1 MVERAEGGSGGVEEG
16 KVEELLP
23 EPDKLTVLV
32 VEVCRGWAP
41 LQVGAYFL
49 VGTGIICWHCHFPS
63 MVYSLCV
70 TLSATS
76 YSRMTCISVI
86 SITKRVPGREKMFR
100 GKGKND
106 GFCSTPKV
114 KD

>member
-16 KVEELLP
+16 KAEELLP

-49 VGTGIICWHCHFPS
+49 VETGISCRHCHLPS

-76 YSRMTCISVI
+76 YSRMTYISVI
-86 SITKRVPGREKMFR
+86 STTKRVPGREKMLRWEKERMMDFVQHL
-100 GKGKND
+100 K
-106 GFCSTPKV
+106 
-114 KD
+114 